1 MLYNK
6 EAKDRWVEA
15 NSRARLSEES
25 RQNGFKDGF
34 ADGYAQGF
42 AQGSDGKKRVAFR
55 IATNLLNAG
64 LPLDEVAAFTELPL
78 LQVSDL

>member
-42 AQGSDGKKRVAFR
+42 AQGSD
-55 IATNLLNAG
+55 
-64 LPLDEVAAFTELPL
+64 
-78 LQVSDL
+78 